1 MNRPSPDERFF
12 NQKGRRLWH
21 SPNTPNAKYTP
32 IPKDATPM
40 SVVV

>member
-12 NQKGRRLWH
+12 NQKGRLWY

-32 IPKDATPM
+32 IPKDTTPM